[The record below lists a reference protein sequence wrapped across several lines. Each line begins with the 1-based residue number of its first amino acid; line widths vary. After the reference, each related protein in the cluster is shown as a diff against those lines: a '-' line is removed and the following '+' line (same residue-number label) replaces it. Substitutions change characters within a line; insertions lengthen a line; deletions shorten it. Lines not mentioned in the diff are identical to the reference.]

1 MGEIMSGRIE
11 EKIDLVVGEAQV
23 VGEAIAKRFVKEG
36 ARAVIADVWNEVGQL
51 QPNVLLAPMSIR
63 TS

>member
-1 MGEIMSGRIE
+1 MSGRIKE
-11 EKIDLVVGEAQV
+11 QIDLVVGEAQG
-23 VGEAIAKRFVKEG
+23 VGGAIAKRFVEEG

-51 QPNVLLAPMSIR
+51 QPNVLLAPMYIR